1 MIGGTPFCW
10 ACLEADSCHRVH
22 PSSGT
27 VDLVG
32 HTSCFMCYLI
42 LSWHIAG
49 SSGNLFLKLDTDSY
63 IFSAE
68 PVVLQWKVHTGKDTC
83 TGTKEQKS
91 QRKGFRMVHI
101 PALDAAAVEISSK
114 LLVLFPVLE
123 LGSPYGVRNRQRT
136 LGLGLYVGNRR
147 NQENYWYILTK
158 NWNRNRFLREGLLLF
173 PYPSGNL
180 YTPLPT
186 HTGTQIILQ
195 H

>member
-49 SSGNLFLKLDTDSY
+49 SSSNLFLKLDTDSY

-83 TGTKEQKS
+83 TGTKEQKAS
-91 QRKGFRMVHI
+91 GRRSGRSIFQGLMQLQSKFQ
-101 PALDAAAVEISSK
+101 ASSSCFSRFWNSDR
-114 LLVLFPVLE
+114 LTGYGIDRERLV
-123 LGSPYGVRNRQRT
+123 
-136 LGLGLYVGNRR
+136 
-147 NQENYWYILTK
+147 
-158 NWNRNRFLREGLLLF
+158 
-173 PYPSGNL
+173 
-180 YTPLPT
+180 
-186 HTGTQIILQ
+186 
-195 H
+195 